1 MFLQTLKEVFQ
12 TFGSPVFVPV
22 IIFII
27 SKLLKVTNKKAFFSA
42 LYAGVGLEG
51 FTLLLNAFTPII
63 TPVVKSMVEN
73 TGIQL
78 PVFDVGW
85 QATAL
90 VAYSTEAGMIFL
102 GVGLVVQTILFLTRW
117 TDVFQ
122 PGDLWNNYSYM
133 VWGSMI
139 YMATH
144 NMILSLGCMILLN
157 MYSLLIAELIAKRW
171 STYYKYPNCTII
183 AMHNIEAALF
193 TVAFDPLL
201 NALGLNKIKLSPE
214 ELQKKLGFFGEPVSL
229 GLLLG
234 IFIGIMG
241 NFKALGTLAA
251 WGQVATM
258 GIATSAIMAIFPR
271 VAGLFAQAFLPITDA
286 AKKSVKNDS
295 KSRKWY
301 LGVNDATGYGEPATL
316 ISGIILI
323 PIMVF
328 MALILPGNQV
338 LPVVDL
344 LALPFMVQGIVPLV
358 NGNIFKVLITG
369 TIWFSA
375 GLYMCTYTAP
385 MFTEICAS
393 VGVHLPVGAL
403 LITSFNILG
412 KPLMGLV
419 FLAFLSQ
426 SPLLIALAVG
436 VYLILYLL
444 FRKNKEAVY
453 DYLDQNALKNTM
465 EMEEVEAIVKSA
477 KV

>member
-1 MFLQTLKEVFQ
+1 MFLETLKAVFD
-12 TFGSPVFVPV
+12 TFGAPIFVPV

-27 SKLLKVTNKKAFFSA
+27 SKILKVDTKKSFFSA
-42 LYAGVGLEG
+42 LYAGVGLQG
-51 FTLLLNAFTPII
+51 FTMLLNAFTPII
-63 TPVVKSMVEN
+63 TPVVKKMVES

-90 VAYSTEAGMIFL
+90 VAFSTEAGMIFL
-102 GVGLVVQTILFLTRW
+102 GIGLLVQTVLFLTKW
-117 TDVFQ
+117 TSVFQ

-133 VWGSMI
+133 VWGSMV
-139 YMATH
+139 YLVTK
-144 NMILSLGCMILLN
+144 NMVLALGCMILLN
-157 MYSLLIAELIAKRW
+157 MYSLLIAELMAKRW

-183 AMHNIEAALF
+183 AMHNIEAAIF
-193 TVAFDPLL
+193 TVVFDPVL
-201 NALGLNKIKLSPE
+201 NALGLNKVKLSPQ

-241 NFKALGTLAA
+241 NFKNLGTLAA
-251 WGQVATM
+251 WGQVAVM
-258 GIATSAIMAIFPR
+258 GIATSSIMAIFPR
-271 VAGLFAQAFLPITDA
+271 VAGLFAQAFLPITEA
-286 AKKSVKNDS
+286 ARKSIKNDT
-295 KSRKWY
+295 KARQWY

-323 PIMVF
+323 PVMVLL
-328 MALILPGNQV
+328 AIALPGNQV

-369 TIWFSA
+369 AIWFSA

-385 MFTEICAS
+385 LFTQICS
-393 VGVHLPVGAL
+393 TVGVNLPVGAL

-426 SPLLIALAVG
+426 SPLLIALSVG
-436 VYLILYLL
+436 VYLVLYFL

-453 DYLDQNALKNTM
+453 DYLDQNAMKNT
-465 EMEEVEAIVKSA
+465 VDNGNSNNPVNA
-477 KV
+477 

>member
-1 MFLQTLKEVFQ
+1 MFLQTLKHVFD
-12 TFGSPVFVPV
+12 TFGAPVFVPV

-27 SKLLKVTNKKAFFSA
+27 SKILKVENKKAFFSA

-63 TPVVKSMVEN
+63 TPVVKKMVEG

-90 VAYSTEAGMIFL
+90 VAYSTEAGMVFL
-102 GVGLVVQTILFLTRW
+102 GIGLLVQTILFLSKW
-117 TDVFQ
+117 TSVFQ

-133 VWGSMI
+133 VWGSMV
-139 YMATH
+139 YMVTKDMWLA
-144 NMILSLGCMILLN
+144 LGCMILLN
-157 MYSLLIAELIAKRW
+157 MYSLLIAELMAKRW
-171 STYYKYPNCTII
+171 STYYNYPNCTII
-183 AMHNIEAALF
+183 AMHNIESALF
-193 TVAFDPLL
+193 TVVFDPIL
-201 NALGLNKIKLSPE
+201 NALGLNKVQLSPE
-214 ELQKKLGFFGEPVSL
+214 QLQKKLGFFGEPVSL

-234 IFIGIMG
+234 MFIGIMG
-241 NFKALGTLAA
+241 NFKELDTLAA
-251 WGQVATM
+251 WGQVAVM

-271 VAGLFAQAFLPITDA
+271 VAGIFAQAFLPITEAARKAVKKDA
-286 AKKSVKNDS
+286 NA
-295 KSRKWY
+295 RQWY
-301 LGVNDATGYGEPATL
+301 LGINDATGYGEPATL
-316 ISGIILI
+316 ISGIVLI
-323 PIMVF
+323 PIMVLLA
-328 MALILPGNQV
+328 MILPGNQV

-369 TIWFSA
+369 AIWFSA

-385 MFTEICAS
+385 LFTQISAS

-426 SPLLIALAVG
+426 SPLLISLAVG
-436 VYLILYLL
+436 VYLILYFL
-444 FRKNKEAVY
+444 FRTNRTAVY
-453 DYLDQNALKNTM
+453 DYLDKNAAKNTA
-465 EMEEVEAIVKSA
+465 EKVDTSVSA
-477 KV
+477 